1 MHHITTRTIAD
12 VHGRRGGLLYYV
24 WRGGLLYYVYYATR
38 LRGGDVSTVRSLVVR
53 TIRLGSG
60 SRLLF

>member
-1 MHHITTRTIAD
+1 MPTDGAEDYYIMYIMLCILCHAPK
-12 VHGRRGGLLYYV
+12 RGGQN
-24 WRGGLLYYVYYATR
+24 
-38 LRGGDVSTVRSLVVR
+38 VSTVRSLIVR